1 MWSNGIVF
9 ENKAF
14 SFSLSSCQSDVSS
27 VEEKG
32 IEIAVP
38 QSKHGTLLLARLCYL
53 ITQVIRE
60 WFPQFMSTESQN
72 QELTQLAICSRCF
85 SEGQLNSIA
94 TYLVDACVHSM
105 SEGDSTINCRNHPE
119 GVPLSELIPDFM
131 MLDFPPSY
139 HLNDIHINQ
148 DIVIHRNTTTGKH
161 TLFSGSYRNLDKI
174 AIKQYYIKDQS
185 FAVPVLK
192 LRQEVVMLSQLKHPN
207 IVVMYGFSVLQ
218 RCVVLER
225 APMGTLHSKLTDYDE
240 KMSRVLR
247 FHIASQV
254 ASALLYL
261 HHRKIVYRT
270 LKASSILLWSM
281 DLKCDT
287 SVKLTNF
294 NRACFLSPTGHLEK
308 NDFEAYHAPEMLKY
322 NFKEEYT
329 AKVDI
334 YSYGLLLYELV
345 TRWAAFEG
353 SLMPDRIVVNQR
365 PKLTCINTAGYG
377 TLVEMMQQCWQDDIQ
392 ARPEAF
398 QLMKQLRPL
407 EYQCFL
413 CSQVIRDCVSVRGC
427 CLAQSSR
434 QIWVYGEDE
443 NGTQVFI
450 LNDED
455 LSIRGSLHLKARAT
469 SICAIDN
476 KVVIGLTENC
486 AHAYDAATFRFT
498 DRLNLQD
505 SVSAIAANDTFV
517 FLGLANGVLIYYS
530 KLQFPKEPH
539 EILIQHNAPIFSMV
553 AISDHLWLTRGNKIF
568 ILNADDSVVVAKSW
582 DGCPQNDEVY
592 SIAVSENQALVW
604 SITRDAC
611 CVMSWDVNTCEC
623 LHKYDLTPQLA
634 TIFDH
639 IHLSGSYTRQLLCIE
654 RSKDTLWFGLS
665 CGVIAIFTATK
676 EPHLIAFFRAHR
688 SSSKCLKSIQCANER
703 RGISSMMIS
712 GGFGEIS
719 SLSTYISQKH
729 GYVMLWEALSAA
741 EYKLLEK
748 RSREV

>member
-1 MWSNGIVF
+1 MSR
-9 ENKAF
+9 
-14 SFSLSSCQSDVSS
+14 
-27 VEEKG
+27 
-32 IEIAVP
+32 
-38 QSKHGTLLLARLCYL
+38 SKHGTLLLARLSYV
-53 ITQVIRE
+53 ISQVIRE
-60 WFPQFMSTESQN
+60 WFPNFMSSESQN
-72 QELTQLAICSRCF
+72 QELTQLALCPHCI
-85 SEGQLNSIA
+85 SETHSTVT
-94 TYLVDACVHSM
+94 TYLVDACVHGM
-105 SEGDSTINCRNHPE
+105 SEGEPHMKCRHHAE
-119 GVPLSELIPDFM
+119 TVPLSELIPDFM

-139 HLNDIHINQ
+139 HLNDLQINEDNMIHQ
-148 DIVIHRNTTTGKH
+148 SSHHR
-161 TLFSGSYRNLDKI
+161 LFSGSYRNLGKI
-174 AIKQYYIKDQS
+174 AIKQYIVVKQEM
-185 FAVPVLK
+185 AKPLLQ
-192 LRQEVVMLSQLKHPN
+192 LRQEVVMLSQLQHPN
-207 IVVMYGFSVLQ
+207 IVTMYGFSVLQ
-218 RCVVLER
+218 YSIVLEK
-225 APMGTLHSKLTDYDE
+225 APLGTLHSKLTDYDE
-240 KMSRVLR
+240 KISRVLR
-247 FHIASQV
+247 FHMACQI
-254 ASALLYL
+254 ASALVYL
-261 HHRKIVYRT
+261 HHHKIVYRT
-270 LKASSILLWSM
+270 LKASSVLLWSM
-281 DLKCDT
+281 DLKCDNT
-287 SVKLTNF
+287 VKLTNF
-294 NRACFLSPTGHLEK
+294 NRACFLSPTGHLGK
-308 NDFEAYHAPEMLKY
+308 NNFEAYHAPEMLKY

-329 AKVDI
+329 NKVDI
-334 YSYGLLLYELV
+334 YSYGMLLYELV

-353 SLMPDRIVVNQR
+353 SLLPDRIVVNQR
-365 PKLTCINTAGYG
+365 PKLSCINTAGYG

-398 QLMKQLRPL
+398 SLAKQLRPL

-413 CSQVIRDCVSVRGC
+413 CSQVVRDCVSVRGC

-455 LSIRGSLHLKARAT
+455 LSIRGTLHLKARAT

-517 FLGLANGVLIYYS
+517 FVGLANGVLICYG

-539 EILIQHNAPIFSMV
+539 EILIHNAPIFSMV
-553 AISDHLWLTRGNKIF
+553 AISDHMWLTCGNKIF
-568 ILNADDSVVVAKSW
+568 ILNADDSVMVAKSW
-582 DGCPQNDEVY
+582 DGCSQGDEVY

-623 LHKYDLTPQLA
+623 LHKYDLAPQL
-634 TIFDH
+634 TSIFDH
-639 IHLSGSYTRQLLCIE
+639 IHLSASYTRQLLCIE

-676 EPHLIAFFRAHR
+676 EPELIAFFRAHR
-688 SSSKCLKSIQCANER
+688 SSSKCLKAIQCANER

-712 GGFGEIS
+712 GGFGEMS
-719 SLSTYISQKH
+719 SLGSYISQKH
-729 GYVMLWEALSAA
+729 GYVMLWEALSAD

>member
-1 MWSNGIVF
+1 MWSNGIVY
-9 ENKAF
+9 ENKKF

-32 IEIAVP
+32 IEIAVSH
-38 QSKHGTLLLARLCYL
+38 SKQGTLLMARLSYI
-53 ITQVIRE
+53 ITQVIHE

-72 QELTQLAICSRCF
+72 QELTQLALCPQCVDERRS
-85 SEGQLNSIA
+85 SIT

-105 SEGDSTINCRNHPE
+105 SEGDSSINCRYHPE
-119 GVPLSELIPDFM
+119 TVPLSELIPDFM

-139 HLNDIHINQ
+139 HLNDIKINEENL
-148 DIVIHRNTTTGKH
+148 IHHSPRHK
-161 TLFSGSYRNLDKI
+161 LFSGSYYNLDKI
-174 AIKQYYIKDQS
+174 AIKQYTVMKQVV
-185 FAVPVLK
+185 AEPLLK
-192 LRQEVVMLSQLKHPN
+192 LRQEAVMLSQLKHPN
-207 IVVMYGFSVLQ
+207 IVVMYGFSLLQ
-218 RCVVLER
+218 HCIVLER
-225 APMGTLHSKLTDYDE
+225 APLGTLHSRLTDYDE
-240 KMSRVLR
+240 KISRVLR
-247 FHIASQV
+247 FHIACQV
-254 ASALLYL
+254 ASALVYL

-281 DLKCDT
+281 DLKHDT

-294 NRACFLSPTGHLEK
+294 NRACFLSPTGHLGK
-308 NDFEAYHAPEMLKY
+308 NNFEAYHAPEMLKC

-329 AKVDI
+329 AKVDV

-353 SLMPDRIVVNQR
+353 SLLPDRIVVNQR

-398 QLMKQLRPL
+398 SLVKQLRPL

-413 CSQVIRDCVSVRGC
+413 CSQVVRDCVSVRGC

-455 LSIRGSLHLKARAT
+455 LSIRGTLHLKARAT
-469 SICAIDN
+469 SICVIDN

-517 FLGLANGVLIYYS
+517 FVGLANGVLIYYN

-539 EILIQHNAPIFSMV
+539 EILIHDAPIFSMV
-553 AISDHLWLTRGNKIF
+553 AISDHLWLTCGNKIF

-623 LHKYDLTPQLA
+623 LHKFDLAPQLA
-634 TIFDH
+634 TIFNH
-639 IHLSGSYTRQLLCIE
+639 IRLSGSYTRQLLCIE

-676 EPHLIAFFRAHR
+676 EPQLIAFFRAHR

-712 GGFGEIS
+712 GGFGEMS

-748 RSREV
+748 RSRQV